1 MREKDRRVARK
12 KLDIEMKPYRW
23 ASREKNP
30 TNELLRAVRLAL
42 GIPIKEIVEKMGIGR
57 SSVCELERR
66 ELRRAITLE
75 SLGRMAAAM
84 GCRVVYG
91 VVPLNGKTLE
101 QLAEERLWKEVL
113 GRQGRFAGQ
122 AEMQEQES
130 KRLTGEQISEVHG

>member
-12 KLDIEMKPYRW
+12 KLDREMKPYRW

-42 GIPIKEIVEKMGIGR
+42 GIPIKEVMEKMGIGR

-66 ELRRAITLE
+66 EGRRAITLE

-91 VVPLNGKTLE
+91 VVPLDGKTLE
-101 QLAEERLWKEVL
+101 ELAEERLWKEVL
-113 GRQGRFAGQ
+113 GRQGSFAGP
-122 AEMQEQES
+122 AEMEAKES
-130 KRLTGEQISEVHG
+130 KRLAGEQINEVHG